1 MSDMRD
7 RNVRAAEYRRLAIV
21 ADDLAQNS
29 PLAHVREKHTRAA
42 ASWTALAM
50 RSEQMGRDL
59 RLSTPGSRR
68 APALIALPSADED
81 LPCIA

>member
-7 RNVRAAEYRRLAIV
+7 RNVRAAEYRRLATV
-21 ADDLAQNS
+21 ADELAQSS

-50 RSEQMGRDL
+50 RSEQTGRDL
-59 RLSTPGSRR
+59 RLSTPKPQRP
-68 APALIALPSADED
+68 PALSELPSSDGEI
-81 LPCIA
+81 PCIA